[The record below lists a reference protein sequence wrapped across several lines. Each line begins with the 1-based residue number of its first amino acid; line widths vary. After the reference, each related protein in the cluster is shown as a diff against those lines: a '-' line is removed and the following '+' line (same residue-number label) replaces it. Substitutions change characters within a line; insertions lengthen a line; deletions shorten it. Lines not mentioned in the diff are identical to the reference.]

1 MASSSLFIAAPIALE
16 TQPGHS
22 GSKSLVTLADQVAT
36 FIQAAKAKNTRRAY
50 QSDWESFARWCREHG
65 PLSLPAS
72 PTTVALYI
80 TDLAARCKASTIH
93 RHLTSIAR
101 IHEMAGHPSPAT
113 MRHAVVSETLKG
125 IRRTIGTAQKG
136 KLPLLTADLQKV
148 LAHVPDTLGG
158 VRDRALLLV
167 GFAGAFRRSE
177 LAALVVEQVEF
188 NSDGLVIL
196 LDFSKTD
203 PEGKGET
210 VAIPFGSHHVTC
222 PVRALQKWLEDSG
235 VESGPLF
242 RAVDRHGRVSEQGLH
257 ANSIGAMVKRACAA
271 AGYNAKEFA
280 GHSLRAGLA
289 TQAAAN
295 GVPER
300 LIMRQTRHRSVTT
313 LRRYIRQGSL
323 FRENAAAKV
332 GL

>member
-1 MASSSLFIAAPIALE
+1 
-16 TQPGHS
+16 
-22 GSKSLVTLADQVAT
+22 
-36 FIQAAKAKNTRRAY
+36 
-50 QSDWESFARWCREHG
+50 
-65 PLSLPAS
+65 
-72 PTTVALYI
+72 
-80 TDLAARCKASTIH
+80 
-93 RHLTSIAR
+93 
-101 IHEMAGHPSPAT
+101 

-125 IRRTIGTAQKG
+125 IRRTIGTAQTG
-136 KLPLLTADLQKV
+136 KLPLLTADLQKL
-148 LAHVPDTLGG
+148 LAHVPDNLAG

-177 LAALVVEQVEF
+177 LAALDVEQLEF
-188 NSDGLVIL
+188 NSDGLVVL

-203 PEGKGET
+203 PEGKGER
-210 VAIPFGSHHVTC
+210 VAIPFGSHHATC
-222 PVRALQKWLEDSG
+222 PVRALKKWLADARF
-235 VESGPLF
+235 ESGPLL
-242 RAVDRHGRVSEQGLH
+242 RAVNRHGRVSVEGLRG
-257 ANSIGAMVKRACAA
+257 NSIAAIVKRACRT

-300 LIMRQTRHRSVTT
+300 LIMRQTRHCSVTT

-323 FRENAAAKV
+323 FRETAAAKL

>member
-1 MASSSLFIAAPIALE
+1 
-16 TQPGHS
+16 
-22 GSKSLVTLADQVAT
+22 
-36 FIQAAKAKNTRRAY
+36 
-50 QSDWESFARWCREHG
+50 
-65 PLSLPAS
+65 
-72 PTTVALYI
+72 
-80 TDLAARCKASTIH
+80 
-93 RHLTSIAR
+93 
-101 IHEMAGHPSPAT
+101 
-113 MRHAVVSETLKG
+113 MRHAVMSETLKG

-210 VAIPFGSHHVTC
+210 VAIPFGSHHATC
-222 PVRALQKWLEDSG
+222 PVRALKKWLEDAR
-235 VESGPLF
+235 VESGPLY

-257 ANSIGAMVKRACAA
+257 ANSIGAMAKRACRT

-280 GHSLRAGLA
+280 GHSRRAGLA

-295 GVPER
+295 GAPER
-300 LIMRQTRHRSVTT
+300 LIMSQTRHRSVTT
-313 LRRYIRQGSL
+313 LRRYIWQGCL

-332 GL
+332 GVGL